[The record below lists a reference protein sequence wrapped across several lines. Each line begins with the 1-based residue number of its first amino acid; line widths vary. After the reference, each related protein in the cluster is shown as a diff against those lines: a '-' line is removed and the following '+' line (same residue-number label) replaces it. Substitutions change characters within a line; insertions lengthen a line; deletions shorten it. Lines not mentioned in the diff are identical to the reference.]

1 MLRIHPHSFFSLF
14 RKRHPLCF
22 DAEGLVYHA
31 SSHVNFVEMQAAPLD
46 LPGFFSSELHIF
58 PREGNVIRLK
68 GFPKAAAAEFARQA
82 ATAWRRAVV
91 EEFAKHRPAL
101 AVLADRLEKFEATN
115 RYPAPCRVAPLL
127 RDIQKALTVS
137 DLSRFVGILE
147 PTDAAITTRLQ
158 TFASQPQAARAAV
171 AARVVQSE
179 LATMADFFDKIE
191 KNPLT
196 PQQRLAVVTDED
208 ATLVLA
214 GAGSGKTSVI
224 VAKAAYLIE
233 RGIRGPDEVLLMA
246 FGKDA
251 AAEMSER
258 IKERTG
264 AQVTARTFHALAY
277 GIIAETLGTAP
288 PLAPLATDDVAFI
301 AELRVILAD
310 IVAKGGAA
318 AELLVT
324 WFSDFFYPQSDEF
337 DFDSLDDYYS
347 YIEAQNYRSLK
358 GDLVRSREELEIA
371 NWLYRNGIAYDY
383 EPDYEH
389 PIEGT
394 GRKGYTPDFRL
405 TESGV
410 YIEHFGVSKA
420 VDGNGQIILRTA
432 PYIDRK
438 EYLAGMEWKRA
449 LHREHG
455 TVLVE
460 TYSYDRREGGLSRAL
475 HTRLAPYV
483 TLAPLPTEQVF
494 DRLNELGQVDSF
506 TRTLGTFLRHFKG
519 AGKTIA
525 DCEARQGEGKED
537 ARASAFL
544 KLFARV
550 YEAYQ
555 ARLDTRIDFED
566 MINRATDLVKSGR
579 YKSPFKHLLVD
590 EFQDISAGRA
600 ELLLALKAQHADA
613 RIFAVGDDWQA
624 IYRFAGADIHLMR
637 AFGQKFGG
645 SFAGKTDVHAVVD
658 LGRTFRSVDRIALPA
673 RQFVLRNPAQ
683 IEKQVKSAGM
693 AQTAAIR
700 IAWCDRGAEDAQ
712 LEQVLARL
720 NAAAHGAKTST
731 VLLLGRYR
739 FLQPAQLSAL
749 SRKFNNL
756 TLRFLTIHSSKGLE
770 ADHVIILGMRAGE
783 IGMPSERIDDPI
795 LNLVL
800 PTPELFRHA
809 EERRVFYVALTRA
822 KSSVTMIAQRQ
833 SPSSFV
839 RELLEMPEYGV
850 EDIGGEAGSAP
861 KCPTCG
867 GPMKVVPRASGNW
880 LICDHE
886 RLCGTKL
893 PACQSCGVDY
903 PKVIG
908 PDMMACSCGE
918 TPPAC
923 PKCNAWLVPRKGK
936 FGEFYSCATY
946 PTCDGKGPVA
956 KRKGRRLR

>member
-1 MLRIHPHSFFSLF
+1 MHIRTIPIFSGLF
-14 RKRHPLCF
+14 RKGHPIAL
-22 DAEGLVYHA
+22 DGEGVRYQA
-31 SSHVNFVEMQAAPLD
+31 TDFIAFTSMAAP
-46 LPGFFSSELHIF
+46 PNSSRRLFTSEIHLF
-58 PREGNVIRLK
+58 PREGREIKLC
-68 GFPKAAAAEFARQA
+68 GFPKAAAAEFALQA
-82 ATAWRRAVV
+82 AEGWRKAMA
-91 EEFAKHRPAL
+91 EEFAKHRPSLAAL
-101 AVLADRLEKFEATN
+101 AERLDKFEATH
-115 RYPAPCRVAPLL
+115 RYPAACRVAPLL
-127 RDIQKALTVS
+127 RDIQNALAAG
-137 DLSRFVGILE
+137 DLTIFDGILE
-147 PTDAAITTRLQ
+147 PADAAIITRLE
-158 TFASQPQAARAAV
+158 TFSSQPEAARAAV

-179 LATMADFFDKIE
+179 LAAMADFFDRIE

-233 RGIRGPDEVLLMA
+233 RGIRDPDEVLLMA

-251 AAEMSER
+251 AAEMSAR

-301 AELRVILAD
+301 AELRAILAD
-310 IVAKGGAA
+310 MVAKGGAA
-318 AELLVT
+318 AELLVM
-324 WFSDFFYPQSDEF
+324 WFADFFYPQSDEF

-371 NWLYRNGIAYDY
+371 NWLYRNGIEYDY

-410 YIEHFGVSKA
+410 YIEHFGVSKT
-420 VDGNGQIILRTA
+420 VDANGQTFLRTA
-432 PYIDRK
+432 PYVDRA

-449 LHREHG
+449 IHREHG

-460 TYSYDRREGGLSRAL
+460 TYSYDRREGGLSLAL
-475 HTRLAPYV
+475 HERLAPYV
-483 TLAPLPTEQVF
+483 TLAPLPPEQLF
-494 DRLNELGQVDSF
+494 DRLNDLGQVDSF

-519 AGKTIA
+519 ARKTIA
-525 DCEARQGEGKED
+525 DCAARQGKSKDD

-544 KLFARV
+544 NLFARV

-645 SFAGKTDVHAVVD
+645 SFAGKSDVHAVVD

-673 RQFVLRNPAQ
+673 RHFVLRNPAQ
-683 IEKQVKSAGM
+683 IDKQVKSAGT

-712 LEQVLARL
+712 LEQVLGRL
-720 NAAAHGAKTST
+720 NATANGAKKSS

-749 SRKFNNL
+749 SRKFSHL

-783 IGMPSERIDDPI
+783 MGMPSERIDDPI

-822 KSSVTMIAQRQ
+822 KASVTLIAQRQ

-850 EDIGGEAGSAP
+850 EEIGGETGSAP

-867 GPMKVVPRASGNW
+867 GPMKILPRASGNW
-880 LICDHE
+880 LICEHE

-908 PDMMACSCGE
+908 PGKMAFSCGD

-946 PTCDGKGPVA
+946 PSCDGKGPVA
-956 KRKGRRLR
+956 KPKGRRHR